1 MLKKMAKILLLLSF
15 CGVLLCLTSAAPA
28 YQEDA
33 SNGVQ
38 SIVPVQEG
46 SPVVIVEERA
56 GDDSDL
62 EGAEAAHFGYGG
74 GGFGHGGGFGGGFGH
89 GGGFGGGFGFKKF
102 GGYGGGFG
110 HRGFGGG
117 FPGHGGFGGG
127 GFGGGGFVVG
137 GGFIKGG
144 GFYGKK

>member
-1 MLKKMAKILLLLSF
+1 MCKILLVLSF
-15 CGVLLCLTSAAPA
+15 SAVVLYAQAAPA
-28 YQEDA
+28 YQEDP
-33 SNGVQ
+33 VQ
-38 SIVPVQEG
+38 SIVPAGESGQ
-46 SPVVIVEERA
+46 PVVIVEDA
-56 GDDSDL
+56 SNGDNDL

-74 GGFGHGGGFGGGFGH
+74 HGGGFGGGYGGGFGH

-102 GGYGGGFG
+102 GFGGGGFG

-117 FPGHGGFGGG
+117 FPGHGLGGFGG
-127 GFGGGGFVVG
+127 GGGGFVVG

>member
-1 MLKKMAKILLLLSF
+1 MTKTLLLLSF

-46 SPVVIVEERA
+46 SPVVIVEERG

-74 GGFGHGGGFGGGFGH
+74 GGFGHGGGFGGGFG
-89 GGGFGGGFGFKKF
+89 FKKF
-102 GGYGGGFG
+102 GGGFG